1 MRIGRTSFAMSHRM
15 HAGPDGRLVGE
26 VGTVLVAY
34 DYAAARPMPVPDA
47 WRRRLAAYEGR
58 PSIRRL
64 RCRAPAATPFLTR
77 TRRRPMADQHQ
88 FDLLILGGGMSYVGA
103 IRAAQLGLS
112 VGLVERDRL
121 GGTCLN
127 RGCIPSKALLETADL
142 LHRVTEQ
149 GAEFGLAGHEGIS
162 LDYGALGTRRDAV
175 IEKHVKGVEFL
186 MKKNNV
192 TVLQGNGV
200 LTGPTSVHVSGG
212 ASGDIEATATNVML
226 ATGSAPRSLPGLDP
240 DGRADHHQRRGAAR
254 NDVPERVTIVGAGA
268 IGVEWASMYRDF
280 GAEVTLIEFADRV
293 VPLEDPE
300 ISKELTRVFKKRGI
314 TILTASTIDTET
326 LKKSEN
332 EVSFQVAGKD
342 GGKRTDITADV
353 ILVAVG
359 RRPLTENIGLEG
371 ISGLKV
377 ERGYVMVDEFMRTG
391 VEHLYAIGDIV
402 PGFALAHVA
411 SHEAVVA
418 VEHMAGHDPE
428 PVRMDLMPRVTFCRP
443 QIASVG
449 MSEAEATAAGHA
461 VKTGSFPF
469 RALGKATIV
478 GEIDGFAKFVADA
491 DTGILLGAHIIGPH
505 AGDLLAEPTLAR
517 LVEGTAAEIAMSV
530 HAHPTL
536 TEVLAEAALAVDGAA
551 IHV

>member
-1 MRIGRTSFAMSHRM
+1 
-15 HAGPDGRLVGE
+15 
-26 VGTVLVAY
+26 
-34 DYAAARPMPVPDA
+34 
-47 WRRRLAAYEGR
+47 
-58 PSIRRL
+58 
-64 RCRAPAATPFLTR
+64 
-77 TRRRPMADQHQ
+77 MADQQQ
-88 FDLLILGGGMSYVGA
+88 FDVLILGGGMSYVGA

-149 GAEFGLAGHEGIS
+149 GAEFGLAGNEGVS
-162 LDYGALGTRRDAV
+162 LDYAALGRRRDAV
-175 IEKHVKGVEFL
+175 VEKHVSGVEFL
-186 MKKNNV
+186 MKKNKV
-192 TVLQGNGV
+192 TVINGHGV
-200 LTGPTSVHVSGG
+200 LTGPTTVRVSGG
-212 ASGDIEATATNVML
+212 PSGDVEASGKHLIL
-226 ATGSAPRSLPGLDP
+226 ATGSAPRSLPGLEP
-240 DGRADHHQRRGAAR
+240 DGERIITSDEALTR
-254 NDVPERVTIVGAGA
+254 NDVPGRIAIVGAGA

-280 GAEVTLIEFADRV
+280 GAEVTLVEFADRI

-300 ISKELTRVFKKRGI
+300 IGKELSRVFRKRGI
-314 TILTASTIDTET
+314 AIHTASTIDPET
-326 LKKSEN
+326 LDRSRDG
-332 EVSFQVAGKD
+332 EVAFQIATKD
-342 GGKRTDITADV
+342 GSKRTDVTADA

-359 RRPLTENIGLEG
+359 RRPLTDGIGLEG
-371 ISGLKV
+371 VAGV
-377 ERGYVMVDEFMRTG
+377 ELDRGYVKVDEFMRTG
-391 VEHLYAIGDIV
+391 AENVYAIGDMV

-418 VEHMAGHDPE
+418 VEHLAGHDPE

-443 QIASVG
+443 QIGSVG
-449 MSEAEATAAGHA
+449 LSEEEATAAGHS

-478 GEIDGFAKFVADA
+478 GEIDGFAKLVADA
-491 DTGILLGAHIIGPH
+491 DTGALLGAHIIGPH

-517 LVEGTAAEIAMSV
+517 LVEGTVAEIAMSV

-536 TEVLAEAALAVDGAA
+536 TEILAEAALAVDGAA

>member
-1 MRIGRTSFAMSHRM
+1 
-15 HAGPDGRLVGE
+15 
-26 VGTVLVAY
+26 
-34 DYAAARPMPVPDA
+34 
-47 WRRRLAAYEGR
+47 
-58 PSIRRL
+58 
-64 RCRAPAATPFLTR
+64 
-77 TRRRPMADQHQ
+77 MAEQQ
-88 FDLLILGGGMSYVGA
+88 TFDLLILGGGMSYVGA

-149 GAEFGLAGHEGIS
+149 GAEFGLAGHEGVS
-162 LDYGALGTRRDAV
+162 LDYGPLGVRRDAV
-175 IEKHVKGVEFL
+175 VEKHVKGVEFL
-186 MKKNNV
+186 MKKNKV
-192 TVLQGNGV
+192 TVLHGTGT
-200 LTGPTSVHVSGG
+200 LTGPTSVRVSGG
-212 ASGDIEATATNVML
+212 ESGDVEASAPNLIL
-226 ATGSAPRSLPGLDP
+226 ATGSAPRSLPGLEP
-240 DGRADHHQRRGAAR
+240 DGHLIITSDEALAR
-254 NDVPERVTIVGAGA
+254 NDVPRRVTIVGAGA

-280 GAEVTLIEFADRV
+280 GAEVTLVEFLDRV

-300 ISKELTRVFKKRGI
+300 ISKELARVFRKRGI
-314 TILTASTIDTET
+314 GIHVASTIDTET
-326 LKKSEN
+326 LRKGDGEI
-332 EVSFQVAGKD
+332 SFTIVAND
-342 GGKRTDITADV
+342 GGKRTDVTSDV

-359 RRPLTENIGLEG
+359 RRPLTENIGLEAIAG
-371 ISGLKV
+371 V
-377 ERGYVMVDEFMRTG
+377 ELDRGYVKVDGFMQTG
-391 VEHLYAIGDIV
+391 VPHLYAIGDIV

-411 SHEAVVA
+411 SHEAIVA
-418 VEHMAGHDPE
+418 VEHLAGHDPE

-449 MSEAEATAAGHA
+449 MTEAEATAAGHE

-478 GEIDGFAKFVADA
+478 GEVDGFAKLVADA
-491 DTGILLGAHIIGPH
+491 GTGILLGAHIIGPH

-536 TEVLAEAALAVDGAA
+536 TEVLAEAAMAVDGAA

>member
-1 MRIGRTSFAMSHRM
+1 
-15 HAGPDGRLVGE
+15 
-26 VGTVLVAY
+26 
-34 DYAAARPMPVPDA
+34 
-47 WRRRLAAYEGR
+47 
-58 PSIRRL
+58 
-64 RCRAPAATPFLTR
+64 
-77 TRRRPMADQHQ
+77 MADQQ
-88 FDLLILGGGMSYVGA
+88 RFDLLILGGGMSYVGA

-149 GAEFGLAGHEGIS
+149 GAEFGLAGHDGIR
-162 LDYGALGTRRDAV
+162 LDYAALARRRDAV
-175 IEKHVKGVEFL
+175 VDKHVSGVEFL
-186 MKKNNV
+186 MKKNKV
-192 TVLQGNGV
+192 SVLRGNGV
-200 LTGPTSVHVSGG
+200 LTSPTGVLVSGG
-212 ASGDIEATATNVML
+212 ESGEVEAGADHLIL
-226 ATGSAPRSLPGLDP
+226 ATGSAPRSLPGLEP
-240 DGRADHHQRRGAAR
+240 DGHLVITSDEALVR
-254 NDVPERVTIVGAGA
+254 NEVPGRVTIVGAGA
-268 IGVEWASMYRDF
+268 IGVEWASLYRDF
-280 GAEVTLIEFADRV
+280 GAEVTLVEFADRI
-293 VPLEDPE
+293 VPLEDAE
-300 ISKELTRVFKKRGI
+300 IGRELTRIFKKRGI
-314 TILTASTIDTET
+314 AIHAGSTIDPESVR
-326 LKKSEN
+326 KAEG
-332 EVSFQVAGKD
+332 EVSFAVATKD
-342 GGKRTDITADV
+342 GAKRTDLAADV

-359 RRPLTENIGLEG
+359 RRPLTEGIGLEAIAG
-371 ISGLKV
+371 V
-377 ERGYVMVDEFMRTG
+377 DVDRGYVKVDEYMRTG
-391 VEHLYAIGDIV
+391 ADGMYAIGDIV

-418 VEHMAGHDPE
+418 VEHLAGHDPD

-449 MSEAEATAAGHA
+449 MSEEEAAAAGHQ
-461 VKTGSFPF
+461 VRIGSFPF

-478 GEIDGFAKFVADA
+478 GEIDGFAKLIADA
-491 DTGILLGAHIIGPH
+491 DSGILLGAHIIGPH

>member
-1 MRIGRTSFAMSHRM
+1 
-15 HAGPDGRLVGE
+15 
-26 VGTVLVAY
+26 
-34 DYAAARPMPVPDA
+34 
-47 WRRRLAAYEGR
+47 
-58 PSIRRL
+58 
-64 RCRAPAATPFLTR
+64 
-77 TRRRPMADQHQ
+77 MADEQR

-103 IRAAQLGLS
+103 IRAAQLGMS

-142 LHRVTEQ
+142 LHRVSEQ
-149 GAEFGLAGHEGIS
+149 GGEFGLAGHEGIS
-162 LDYGALGTRRDAV
+162 LDYPALGTRRDAV
-175 IEKHVKGVEFL
+175 VDKHVSGVEFL
-186 MKKNNV
+186 MKKNKV
-192 TVLQGNGV
+192 TVLRGNGT
-200 LTGPTSVHVSGG
+200 LTGPTSLRVSGG
-212 ASGDIEATATNVML
+212 ESGDAEASAANLML
-226 ATGSAPRSLPGLDP
+226 ATGSAPRALPGLDV
-240 DGRADHHQRRGAAR
+240 DGQLIITSDEALRR
-254 NDVPERVTIVGAGA
+254 NDAPKRVTIVGAGA

-280 GAEVTLIEFADRV
+280 GTEVTLVEYAERI

-300 ISKELTRVFKKRGI
+300 ISKELARLFRRRGI
-314 TILTASTIDTET
+314 TMHTSSTIDPESIDRATGA
-326 LKKSEN
+326 LR
-332 EVSFQVAGKD
+332 FRIAAKD
-342 GGKRTDITADV
+342 GDKTTDVESDV

-359 RRPLTENIGLEG
+359 RRPLTDGIGLEAIDG
-371 ISGLKV
+371 IEV
-377 ERGYVMVDEFMRTG
+377 ERGYVKVDEYMRTG
-391 VEHLYAIGDIV
+391 AEHVYAIGDIV

-449 MSEAEATAAGHA
+449 LSEGEATAAGRE
-461 VKTGSFPF
+461 VKAGSFPF

-478 GEIDGFAKFVADA
+478 GEIDGFAKFVTDA
-491 DTGILLGAHIIGPH
+491 ESGLLLGAHIIGPH

>member
-1 MRIGRTSFAMSHRM
+1 
-15 HAGPDGRLVGE
+15 
-26 VGTVLVAY
+26 
-34 DYAAARPMPVPDA
+34 
-47 WRRRLAAYEGR
+47 
-58 PSIRRL
+58 
-64 RCRAPAATPFLTR
+64 
-77 TRRRPMADQHQ
+77 MADQQ
-88 FDLLILGGGMSYVGA
+88 RFDLLILGGGMSYVGA
-103 IRAAQLGLS
+103 IRAAQLGLN

-162 LDYGALGTRRDAV
+162 LDYPALARRRDAV
-175 IEKHVKGVEFL
+175 IEKHVSGVEFL
-186 MKKNNV
+186 MKKNKV
-192 TVLQGNGV
+192 TVLKGNGV
-200 LTGPTSVHVSGG
+200 LTGPTSVRVSGG
-212 ASGDIEATATNVML
+212 ESGDVEATADHLVL
-226 ATGSAPRSLPGLDP
+226 ATGSAPRSLPGLEP
-240 DGRADHHQRRGAAR
+240 DGRLIITSDEALTRG
-254 NDVPERVTIVGAGA
+254 DVPRRVTIVGAGA

-280 GAEVTLIEFADRV
+280 GAEVTLIEYADRV
-293 VPLEDPE
+293 VPLEDAE
-300 ISKELTRVFKKRGI
+300 IGKELARVFRRRGI
-314 TILTASTIDTET
+314 AIHVGSTIDPASIR
-326 LKKSEN
+326 KGDD
-332 EVSFQVAGKD
+332 EVSFQVATKEGS
-342 GGKRTDITADV
+342 KRTDVTADL

-359 RRPLTENIGLEG
+359 RRPLTDGIGLEA
-371 ISGLKV
+371 V
-377 ERGYVMVDEFMRTG
+377 EGVELDRGYVKVDQLMRTG
-391 VEHLYAIGDIV
+391 APNVYAIGDIV

-449 MSEAEATAAGHA
+449 MTEEEAQAAGRQT
-461 VKTGSFPF
+461 KSGSFPF

-478 GEIDGFAKFVADA
+478 GEVDGFAKFVADA
-491 DTGILLGAHIIGPH
+491 ETGLLLGAHIIGPH

>member
-1 MRIGRTSFAMSHRM
+1 
-15 HAGPDGRLVGE
+15 
-26 VGTVLVAY
+26 
-34 DYAAARPMPVPDA
+34 
-47 WRRRLAAYEGR
+47 
-58 PSIRRL
+58 
-64 RCRAPAATPFLTR
+64 
-77 TRRRPMADQHQ
+77 MADPQQ

-103 IRAAQLGLS
+103 IRASQLGLS

-121 GGTCLN
+121 GGTCLT

-149 GAEFGLAGHEGIS
+149 GAEFGITGHEGIG

-175 IEKHVKGVEFL
+175 VDKHVNGVEFL
-186 MKKNNV
+186 MKKNKV
-192 TVLQGNGV
+192 TVLRGNGV
-200 LTGPTSVHVSGG
+200 LTGPTSVRVSGG
-212 ASGDIEATATNVML
+212 ESGDVEATAKNLIL

-240 DGRADHHQRRGAAR
+240 DGRLIITSDEALKRG
-254 NDVPERVTIVGAGA
+254 DVPGRVTIVGAGA

-280 GAEVTLIEFADRV
+280 GSEVTLVEFADRV

-300 ISKELTRVFKKRGI
+300 ISKELGRVFKKRGI
-314 TILTASTIDTET
+314 AIHTASTIDPET
-326 LKKSEN
+326 LKPTESEI
-332 EVSFQVAGKD
+332 SFQVASKD
-342 GGKRTDITADV
+342 GAKRTDLTADV

-359 RRPLTENIGLEG
+359 RRPLTEGIGLEG
-371 ISGLKV
+371 IEGV
-377 ERGYVMVDEFMRTG
+377 ELDRGYVKVDEFMRTG
-391 VEHLYAIGDIV
+391 APNVYAIGDIV

-418 VEHMAGHDPE
+418 VEHLAGHEPA
-428 PVRMDLMPRVTFCRP
+428 PVRMELMPRVTFCRP

-449 MSEAEATAAGHA
+449 MSEEEAKAAGRE

-478 GEIDGFAKFVADA
+478 GEIDGFAKMVTDA
-491 DTGILLGAHIIGPH
+491 DTGVLLGTHIIGPH
-505 AGDLLAEPTLAR
+505 AGDLLAEPVLAQ
-517 LVEGTAAEIAMSV
+517 LVEGTAAEVAMSV

-536 TEVLAEAALAVDGAA
+536 TEVLPEAALAVDGAA